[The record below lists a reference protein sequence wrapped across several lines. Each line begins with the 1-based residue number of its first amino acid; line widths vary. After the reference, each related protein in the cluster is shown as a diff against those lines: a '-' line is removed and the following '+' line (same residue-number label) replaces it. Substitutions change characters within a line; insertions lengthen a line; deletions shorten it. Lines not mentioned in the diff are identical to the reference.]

1 MPCRPALRH
10 PYKAGAMLSR
20 PARMPVL
27 AQARRLTRKRPL
39 PLMEPA
45 RLPWKTCVIR
55 RAILLSLLAP
65 LWLAAGPGAAQSP
78 AAKAP
83 QSPAAKAP
91 QGQAPKAPAEAKAP
105 ADAANQTPPREL
117 DPAGEPGGPG
127 EAVVRSGLP
136 VPRFVTLR
144 SDEVNVRTGP
154 GVRYPVE
161 WVFVRKGMPVEIT
174 AEFDT
179 WRRIRDIDGAQGWV
193 HQSML
198 SGRRSLTVTGKMR
211 TLRREASESA
221 EAMAQVEP
229 GVIGRIRKC
238 HGAWCQVELQGYKG
252 WLLRSEI
259 WGVYPSEEVD
269 D

>member
-1 MPCRPALRH
+1 M
-10 PYKAGAMLSR
+10 
-20 PARMPVL
+20 
-27 AQARRLTRKRPL
+27 
-39 PLMEPA
+39 
-45 RLPWKTCVIR
+45 IR

-65 LWLAAGPGAAQSP
+65 LWLAAGSGAAQSP
-78 AAKAP
+78 GQNAAPK
-83 QSPAAKAP
+83 PAAE
-91 QGQAPKAPAEAKAP
+91 PKGPARQAP

-117 DPAGEPGGPG
+117 DPGAEPGGPG
-127 EAVVRSGLP
+127 GAVVRSGLP

-211 TLRREASESA
+211 TLRREASENA

-238 HGAWCQVELQGYKG
+238 HGPWCQVELQGYKG
-252 WLLRSEI
+252 WLQRTEI
-259 WGVYPSEEVD
+259 WGVYPTEEVND
-269 D
+269 

>member
-10 PYKAGAMLSR
+10 PYKAGAVLSR
-20 PARMPVL
+20 PARKAGPTR
-27 AQARRLTRKRPL
+27 ARRLTRKRPL
-39 PLMEPA
+39 PLMEPDI
-45 RLPWKTCVIR
+45 LPWKTCVIR

-65 LWLAAGPGAAQSP
+65 LCLAAGPGTAQSP
-78 AAKAP
+78 AAK
-83 QSPAAKAP
+83 PA
-91 QGQAPKAPAEAKAP
+91 QGQAPKAPAEGKAP

-252 WLLRSEI
+252 WLQRSEI
-259 WGVYPSEEVD
+259 WGVYPTEEVD